1 MINKRGAMTSEIR
14 RIAVPT
20 DFSPESEK
28 AVAYA
33 AALARRMGSALYLVH
48 VLEHPHSYHEARER
62 LAMLASRLAIGTRR
76 LALDVR
82 TGDPAEGIAEAA
94 ERYGTDLI
102 VMATHGRT
110 GLSHVVSGSVAEE
123 VIRRTECPV
132 LVLRGS
138 GKVRF
143 HRPAPVPEFERQFEG
158 AA

>member
-1 MINKRGAMTSEIR
+1 MTSEIR

-33 AALARRMGSALYLVH
+33 AALARRMGSALYLVN
-48 VLEHPHSYHEARER
+48 VLKDPVGYQDAREQ
-62 LAMLASRLAIGTRR
+62 LAALASRLAIGTRR
-76 LALDVR
+76 VALDVR
-82 TGDPAEGIAEAA
+82 TGEPADGIAEAA
-94 ERYGTDLI
+94 ERYGVDLV

-110 GLSHVVSGSVAEE
+110 GLSHMVAGSVAED

-143 HRPAPVPEFERQFEG
+143 HRPAAVPEFESRAIEG

>member
-1 MINKRGAMTSEIR
+1 MTSEIR

-28 AVAYA
+28 AVTYA
-33 AALARRMGSALYLVH
+33 AALARRMGSALYLVN
-48 VLEHPHSYHEARER
+48 VLKDPVGYHEAREQ
-62 LAMLASRLAIGTRR
+62 LAALASRLAIGTRR
-76 LALDVR
+76 VALDVR
-82 TGDPAEGIAEAA
+82 TGEPAEGIAEAA
-94 ERYGTDLI
+94 ERYGVDLV

-110 GLSHVVSGSVAEE
+110 GLAHMVSGSVAED

-143 HRPAPVPEFERQFEG
+143 HRPVPVPEFESRAIEG